1 VGVAFYVLAAL
12 HRDLQGE
19 GTLPAGAPGVGQF
32 LDLVALGTVADLV
45 FLDGNNRILVAQGL
59 LRIRARRCVPG
70 ILALLEIAQR
80 TPDRL
85 VASDLGFAVAPR
97 LNAAGRLDDMSI
109 GIRCL
114 LEDSAEGAR
123 ALAAQLDALNRQ
135 RRQIEGDM
143 QAQAIAAVRGLARR
157 PLDQQRKGLVLFD
170 TAWHQGVVGLVA
182 SRVKDHSGRPVIAF
196 APAGDDATLRGSA
209 RSIPGVHIRDVLD
222 AVAVSHPGL
231 IERFGGHAMA
241 AGLTIRAAMLDD
253 FAQAFDEEID
263 RWLQR
268 IDPDDAIWTDGM
280 LEPADLCLET
290 AELLREAGP
299 WGQGFPE
306 PSFHGHFEVDAARIV
321 GEKHVKYWL
330 RPAGT
335 GTRLD
340 AIAFNLLDGE
350 RFSAPPE
357 GALQLV
363 YRLDINHYRGE
374 RRLQLM
380 IDHVSTSTA
389 M

>member
-1 VGVAFYVLAAL
+1 
-12 HRDLQGE
+12 
-19 GTLPAGAPGVGQF
+19 
-32 LDLVALGTVADLV
+32 
-45 FLDGNNRILVAQGL
+45 
-59 LRIRARRCVPG
+59 
-70 ILALLEIAQR
+70 
-80 TPDRL
+80 
-85 VASDLGFAVAPR
+85 
-97 LNAAGRLDDMSI
+97 MSI

-114 LEDSAEGAR
+114 LEDSAEGAH
-123 ALAAQLDALNRQ
+123 ALAVQLDALNRQ
-135 RRQIEGDM
+135 RREIEGDM
-143 QAQAIAAVRGLARR
+143 QAQALAAVRGLARR

-196 APAGDDATLRGSA
+196 APAGDEATLRGSA

-253 FAQAFDEEID
+253 FAQAFDEEIV

-335 GTRLD
+335 STRLD

-357 GALQLV
+357 GRLQIV
-363 YRLDINHYRGE
+363 YRLDINHYQGE

-380 IDHVSTSTA
+380 IDHVSMSTA
-389 M
+389 A